1 MVAEVEAVNGME
13 ELQEALEELQ
23 EARGELQAKDAKQQD
38 AQGSWRWRGS
48 KQSGSGDEDPSPRR
62 GRRECGLA
70 LR

>member
-1 MVAEVEAVNGME
+1 MVAELVTVYGRE

-23 EARGELQAKDAKQQD
+23 EARAELQAKDAEQQD
-38 AQGSWRWRGS
+38 AQGSWRRRGS
-48 KQSGSGDEDPSPRR
+48 RCSGSGDKDPSPRR